1 MTEPK
6 LEVVRK
12 HAGLVLGYGE
22 RRVLI
27 PWPNPPAETL
37 RDAIMQLLEE
47 ARRG

>member
-6 LEVVRK
+6 LEIVRK

-27 PWPNPPAETL
+27 PWPSPPVETL
-37 RDAIMQLLEE
+37 RDAIEQLIGEV
-47 ARRG
+47 RRG